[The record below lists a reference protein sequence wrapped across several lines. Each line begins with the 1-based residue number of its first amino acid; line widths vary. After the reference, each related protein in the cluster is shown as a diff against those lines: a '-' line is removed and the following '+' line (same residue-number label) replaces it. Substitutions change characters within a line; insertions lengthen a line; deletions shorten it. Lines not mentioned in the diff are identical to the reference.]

1 MFTNK
6 SVTRLDNPKGAMIL
20 NLPLF
25 PAGCQTAMGY
35 IPSSTQGIYAW
46 FRSFHY
52 PNDPDLMFQKLV
64 EDIERP
70 KFSERIGVIN
80 PYYEIGVRSFGK
92 VSDGKRGRLKEALNN
107 FSFRQELKHAIGN
120 SILFQSPLYV
130 GKSSN
135 LRSRVEQ
142 HLALGSPLRTRLEA
156 VGIELDNSLL
166 MICPLGGNDW
176 EANDSDLDE
185 QTDVSDILEESSL
198 DGDQNALVERYE
210 DLFEEIISRL
220 FSPQFSERIG

>member
-1 MFTNK
+1 
-6 SVTRLDNPKGAMIL
+6 
-20 NLPLF
+20 
-25 PAGCQTAMGY
+25 MGY
-35 IPSSTQGIYAW
+35 IPSATQGIYAW

-52 PNDPDLMFQKLV
+52 PDDPELLFQKLV

-70 KFSERIGVIN
+70 KFSERIGIIN

-92 VSDGKRGRLKEALNN
+92 VSDGKRGRLKEALTNP
-107 FSFRQELKHAIGN
+107 SFRDELKQAIGN

-142 HLALGSPLRTRLEA
+142 HLALGSPLRSRLES

-166 MICPLGGNDW
+166 MICPLGGNGW
-176 EANDSDLDE
+176 ETRDADFVDQSNTCDALDE
-185 QTDVSDILEESSL
+185 TFKEVDE
-198 DGDQNALVERYE
+198 N
-210 DLFEEIISRL
+210 
-220 FSPQFSERIG
+220 